1 MSTQQAYLII
11 SIRTYSSSQCTTALR
26 QWFHRTVF
34 HQQSMSQA
42 RTDSRLYS
50 LGNKWV
56 LFNSIT
62 SVTLVEE
69 HYLRTVFEELSS
81 RVINFVE
88 NLTHFTRFSSFNFL
102 LLYFGL
108 PHQIAFLL
116 RLFFLHLFSKFS
128 SFFTSFCSVLV
139 F

>member
-26 QWFHRTVF
+26 RWFHRTVF

-50 LGNKWV
+50 LGNKLV

-69 HYLRTVFEELSS
+69 HYSRTVFEEFSL

-102 LLYFGL
+102 LFFGL

-128 SFFTSFCSVLV
+128 LFFTSFCSVLV